1 MLRTLNIT
9 ERFFEEFPRL
19 KYPKIRV
26 EESYDELLFRSFASS
41 SYLSWI
47 KTT

>member
-9 ERFFEEFPRL
+9 ERFLGEFGRL

-26 EESYDELLFRSFASS
+26 EETYDELLFRFFGSS
-41 SYLSWI
+41 SYLL
-47 KTT
+47 